1 MARDAVAAA
10 AVQHGRGPL
19 CGDPARDAE
28 RGRLGD
34 PAFERPCV
42 RGEAAAAV
50 LGDGLE
56 PAAGGAERIRRA
68 SVYRAVR
75 PCRGAHRSADR
86 EPALGSRG
94 RLARRRAAGKHAL
107 VSRHGTAADA
117 GYEPDLV
124 HDAGARGISASAAGG
139 RSRRGRSQPQGAG
152 VRRRQ
157 RREHGWMLLAWIATA
172 LGVLTKGLVAAALP
186 AAVLVLYSLYARDW
200 SPWRR
205 LHASIGLPLFL
216 AIATPWYWLAAQR
229 LPDFLQFFFVHEHLA
244 RYLTPSADREE
255 AWWFFGAV
263 FLLGSMPWTLP
274 ALRALFQ
281 GWRRPSPG
289 AGFNATLFLRIW
301 VLFVCLFFSV
311 SSSKLIPYILPAFP
325 ALALLTADLPTDVFE
340 RDLARTA
347 LLTLGCAIALAAT
360 CLFAPR
366 YVAPSDRSAYFLAL
380 AKPLAQIA
388 LLLAASALYVMSQR
402 RRDLTRATVFLGA
415 GWCLSGLLM
424 MRAAAAVA
432 PVYSGVTLARALPGV
447 PRDIP
452 VYSVATY
459 DQTLPVLLAP
469 HGRARRLSRR
479 ARLRVAVRSASRA
492 AEPRGI
498 HGALERGIER
508 LCGDGEEDVRR
519 ARRPRRADAGA
530 RPRCEPSAG
539 GAALS
544 ATENPMKPFLPFVR
558 PSIDEASIAAV
569 ADVFRSGQ
577 LASGPK
583 VQAFEAALAAYL
595 GSNRHVRVM
604 TSATAGLRW
613 RSRSPASGWAMR

>member
-1 MARDAVAAA
+1 VPPATAPTRRERSTYLGLAA
-10 AVQHGRGPL
+10 
-19 CGDPARDAE
+19 
-28 RGRLGD
+28 
-34 PAFERPCV
+34 F
-42 RGEAAAAV
+42 AAV
-50 LGDGLE
+50 LWLATLSLRPLFNTDEGRYAEIPREMLSGGDWVIPHLNGLAYVE
-56 PAAGGAERIRRA
+56 KPPLQYWATALSLRVVGQSEFGARLYTALCALAAVLIVALTANRLWGAAAGWRAGALLASMLLFLVMGQLLTLDMSLTWYMTLALVGFLRA
-68 SVYRAVR
+68 QQRAQLHAQRV
-75 PCRGAHRSADR
+75 GRSAAR
-86 EPALGSRG
+86 EGCG
-94 RLARRRAAGKHAL
+94 
-107 VSRHGTAADA
+107 
-117 GYEPDLV
+117 
-124 HDAGARGISASAAGG
+124 
-139 RSRRGRSQPQGAG
+139 SQPGRAEPGAATPG
-152 VRRRQ
+152 TQ
-157 RREHGWMLLAWIATA
+157 RERGWMLLAWVATA

-200 SPWRR
+200 QPWRR

-216 AIATPWYWLAAQR
+216 AIAIPWYWLAARR

-263 FLLGSMPWTLP
+263 FLVGSVPWTLQ

-289 AGFNATLFLRIW
+289 AGFNAKLFLRIW

-325 ALALLTADLPTDVFE
+325 ALALLTADLPADVFE

-347 LLTLGCAIALAAT
+347 LLTLGCAIALGAT

-380 AKPLAQIA
+380 ANPLAQIA

-452 VYSVATY
+452 LYSVATY
-459 DQTLPVLLAP
+459 DQTLPFYWQRTVELVAYRGELDYGLRYDPQTELPSLEEFTARWSAASSAYAVMEKKTFRELATQGVPMRELARDANRVLV
-469 HGRARRLSRR
+469 ARR
-479 ARLRVAVRSASRA
+479 
-492 AEPRGI
+492 
-498 HGALERGIER
+498 
-508 LCGDGEEDVRR
+508 
-519 ARRPRRADAGA
+519 
-530 RPRCEPSAG
+530 
-539 GAALS
+539 
-544 ATENPMKPFLPFVR
+544 
-558 PSIDEASIAAV
+558 
-569 ADVFRSGQ
+569 
-577 LASGPK
+577 
-583 VQAFEAALAAYL
+583 
-595 GSNRHVRVM
+595 
-604 TSATAGLRW
+604 
-613 RSRSPASGWAMR
+613 